1 MNAEW
6 WALGAALLAQIV
18 AMVWGASRLSGT
30 VDRLDKTL
38 DKVANSLEAE
48 SRVNAVQDERLDAHD
63 RILGQHENTINSL
76 WRQR

>member
-63 RILGQHENTINSL
+63 RILEQHGNTINSL